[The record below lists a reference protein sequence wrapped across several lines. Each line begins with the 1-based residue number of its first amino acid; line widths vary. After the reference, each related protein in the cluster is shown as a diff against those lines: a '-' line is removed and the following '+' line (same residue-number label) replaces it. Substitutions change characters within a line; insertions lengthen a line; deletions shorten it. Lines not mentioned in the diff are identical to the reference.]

1 MSKNVYKLNPP
12 SPQNSHYVLYNCLHL
27 SAGASYPHLMGMPWR
42 ARIYKR
48 PCKIDRFC
56 HQWQHI
62 NSFVNTHYQNDA
74 FTRPLEGV
82 IFFEKVKNVRNVD
95 GPGRLEELIKWDWK
109 PILVKF
115 VCEAWLWWD
124 ETEEEETCGQTQLW
138 AMNLRHLIFQLHW
151 RSSLQQFSVLCCEGG
166 WYSCIHI
173 KYIIGMHNYI
183 HIYKLGSNFS
193 LSP

>member
-12 SPQNSHYVLYNCLHL
+12 SPQNLHYVLYNCLHL

-95 GPGRLEELIKWDWK
+95 GPGRSEQLIM
-109 PILVKF
+109 
-115 VCEAWLWWD
+115 WD
-124 ETEEEETCGQTQLW
+124 ENRYWWSLCVKLGYGEMKQKRKKHVAERSCGQW
-138 AMNLRHLIFQLHW
+138 IWDIWSFNFIGRI
-151 RSSLQQFSVLCCEGG
+151 LCSNSMFCKVAD
-166 WYSCIHI
+166 IHV
-173 KYIIGMHNYI
+173 YI
-183 HIYKLGSNFS
+183 SNA
-193 LSP
+193 